1 MRETASIQDRV
12 PIRRVVPVVK
22 SAGNTLIPDNAQE
35 KPMEGEVI
43 AVGDGARDANGKL
56 HPLDVKTGDRVL
68 FGKWAGS
75 EIKLDG
81 RQGYAQ
87 PEGPQRLLAKSC
99 GGPRITK
106 DGMTVAKE
114 IELTDRF
121 ENTGAQMV
129 REVHRE
135 PATRRSC
142 RDGDQGGR
150 RRSDGEARRATLK
163 NLPPVNE
170 AHPAKSAGPR
180 QSGSRGR
187 RVRQVAFGDKAA
199 HRCRPVGIGV
209 GDGGGQTT
217 LAHRSLA

>member
-12 PIRRVVPVVK
+12 PIRRVVAVVK
-22 SAGNTLIPDNAQE
+22 SAGGTLIPDNAQE
-35 KPMEGEVI
+35 KPMEGEVV

-81 RQGYAQ
+81 RQGYAR

-99 GGPRITK
+99 GAPRITK

-121 ENTGAQMV
+121 ERPDGA
-129 REVHRE
+129 RGPSR
-135 PATRRSC
+135 TS
-142 RDGDQGGR
+142 DQAELPR
-150 RRSDGEARRATLK
+150 RRSRRTSPKRWRSPACDPK
-163 NLPPVNE
+163 ESSASERSPP
-170 AHPAKSAGPR
+170 G
-180 QSGSRGR
+180 QIGR
-187 RVRQVAFGDKAA
+187 
-199 HRCRPVGIGV
+199 I
-209 GDGGGQTT
+209 QTEW
-217 LAHRSLA
+217 